1 MKMKMKMKLKPQ
13 PRHFAFAGVIF
24 TLGSPSLLAG
34 EPPRD
39 ELEEVVVVFQKQPY
53 RGDTPLE
60 SLPQAVQILSGDS
73 LAEMGVV
80 EFQGA
85 LDFASGVARQNNFG
99 GLWDSFAIRGFV
111 GDENMPSGYLIN
123 GFNAGRGFSGL
134 RDISNIESIEV
145 MKGPGSALYGR
156 SEPGGTINLVTKKP
170 QFETDGYVQVSAGRY
185 DSYRLEGDYTAAL
198 TDAIAFRVNGAYDE
212 AQGYRNTEPQKYA
225 LNPSLLFNLSDR
237 TSLSYELELVEQ
249 EALFDRGIVAIDGD
263 PDVLPVSRF
272 LGDPQNGPMKIEAT
286 GHQLV
291 LQHQLDSGWL
301 LLAGLGYRESSFE
314 GYSADAELSAGR
326 QLLPEDGRTLT
337 RQRRYRDYDAEDL
350 SGRVELTGSFDTA
363 GFTHHLLVGVD
374 AYEFELGT
382 VQHRWRVGFAS
393 MDPTYSIDIFDP
405 VYGGEQPVPTPQV
418 DKFEE
423 QSAQGVYVQDQ
434 IDLGGQWKMLL
445 GVRYDDF
452 DQQITNRLAGTRGSE
467 SQTATSPRTG
477 LVYEAT
483 PNLSL
488 YASYAEGFR
497 PNTGSDFSGEAFDPE
512 ESKSYEAGVKMSTE
526 DGRLGGTLAVF
537 RAEKSNVLTADPI
550 NAGYSAALGEAESR
564 GVELDLAGEVAENL
578 RLQFTYAYVDAETGR
593 DVTDRD
599 WIVDIPVGSRL
610 INIPEHSGSLSL
622 ARDFEIGGEPAVL
635 GVAVNYVG
643 DRLGETIDPDYILP
657 EYTLVNL
664 FGSYSPGGGLKF
676 FANIDN
682 LFDERYYASSYH
694 KWWTMPGAP
703 LTYTLGMRYSL

>member
-1 MKMKMKMKLKPQ
+1 MSQ
-13 PRHFAFAGVIF
+13 
-24 TLGSPSLLAG
+24 
-34 EPPRD
+34 EPPQG
-39 ELEEVVVVFQKQPY
+39 ELEEVVVVSQKQPY

-60 SLPQAVQILSGDS
+60 SLPQAIQVLSGDS

-99 GLWDSFAIRGFV
+99 GLWDSFAVRGFA
-111 GDENMPSGYLIN
+111 GDENVPSGYLIN

-134 RDISNIESIEV
+134 RDISNIERIEV

-185 DSYRLEGDYTAAL
+185 NSLRLEGDYTGAL
-198 TDAIAFRVNGAYDE
+198 TDSIAFRLNGAYDE
-212 AQGYRNTEPQKYA
+212 AQGYRDTEPHKYA
-225 LNPSLLFNLSDR
+225 LNPSLLFNLSDG

-272 LGDPQNGPMKIEAT
+272 LGDPQNGPIEIEAA

-291 LQHQLDSGWL
+291 LQHQLDGGWQ

-326 QLLPEDGRTLT
+326 QLLLEDSRTLT
-337 RQRRYRDYDAEDL
+337 RQRRYRNFDAEDL
-350 SGRVELTGSFDTA
+350 SGRLELTGSFDTG

-374 AYEFELGT
+374 TYEFELDT
-382 VQHRWRVGFAS
+382 LQRRWRVGFAS

-405 VYGGEQPVPTPQV
+405 VYGGEQPLPASQS
-418 DKFEE
+418 DRLEE
-423 QSAQGVYVQDQ
+423 QSARGIYVQDQ
-434 IDLGGQWKMLL
+434 IDLGEQWKMLL
-445 GVRYDDF
+445 GMRYDDF
-452 DQQITNRLAGTRGSE
+452 DQQITNRLADTRGSE
-467 SQTATSPRTG
+467 SQTATSPRAG

-537 RAEKSNVLTADPI
+537 RAEKSNVLTADLV
-550 NAGYSAALGEAESR
+550 NGGSAALGEAESR
-564 GVELDLAGEVAENL
+564 GVEFDLSGEIAENL

-599 WIVDIPVGSRL
+599 WIVDIPAGSRL
-610 INIPEHSGSLSL
+610 INIPEHSGSLSF
-622 ARDFEIGGEPAVL
+622 ARDFEIGGAPAMLGL
-635 GVAVNYVG
+635 GVHYVG

-664 FGSYSPGGGLKF
+664 FASYSPVDKLKF
-676 FANIDN
+676 FANVDN
-682 LFDERYYASSYH
+682 LLNERYYSSSYH

>member
-1 MKMKMKMKLKPQ
+1 MKTKPKLPS
-13 PRHFAFAGVIF
+13 RHPIFAGVIF
-24 TLGSPSLLAG
+24 LLGSPSLLAG
-34 EPPRD
+34 D
-39 ELEEVVVVFQKQPY
+39 YSQQELEEVVVVSQKQPY

-60 SLPQAVQILSGDS
+60 SLPQAIQVLSGDS

-99 GLWDSFAIRGFV
+99 GLWDSFAVRGFA
-111 GDENMPSGYLIN
+111 GDENVPSGYLIN

-134 RDISNIESIEV
+134 RDISNIDRIEV

-185 DSYRLEGDYTAAL
+185 DSYRLEGDYTGAL
-198 TDAIAFRVNGAYDE
+198 TDSIAFRVNGAYDE

-225 LNPSLLFNLSDR
+225 LNPSLLFNLSDG

-272 LGDPQNGPMKIEAT
+272 LGDPQNGPMEIEAT
-286 GHQLV
+286 GHQVV

-301 LLAGLGYRESSFE
+301 LLAGPGYRESSFE

-326 QLLPEDGRTLT
+326 QLLLEDGRTLT

-350 SGRVELTGSFDTA
+350 SGRVELTGSFDTG

-434 IDLGGQWKMLL
+434 IDLGEQWKMLL

-452 DQQITNRLAGTRGSE
+452 DQQITNRLAGTRSSE
-467 SQTATSPRTG
+467 SQTATSPRAG

-512 ESKSYEAGVKMSTE
+512 ESKSYEAGIKMSTE
-526 DGRLGGTLAVF
+526 DGRLAGTLAVF
-537 RAEKSNVLTADPI
+537 RAEKSNVLTADLV
-550 NAGYSAALGEAESR
+550 NGGSAALGEAESR
-564 GVELDLAGEVAENL
+564 GVEFDLSGEVAENL

-599 WIVDIPVGSRL
+599 WIVDIPAGSRL

-622 ARDFEIGGEPAVL
+622 ARDFEIGGAPAML
-635 GVAVNYVG
+635 GLGVNYVG
-643 DRLGETIDPDYILP
+643 ERLGETIDPDYILP

-664 FGSYSPGGGLKF
+664 FASYSPVGKLKF

-682 LFDERYYASSYH
+682 LLNERYYSSSYH